1 MYVTLKVLD
10 SSTLVNIRD
19 FFLFLIAT
27 LVSSGWLAIGS
38 PKVKK
43 EIKKIY
49 ENGDSSKIEL
59 EYLASS

>member
-1 MYVTLKVLD
+1 MYVTLKVLG

-27 LVSSGWLAIGS
+27 FVSSGWLATGS

-43 EIKKIY
+43 EIKRITKMEI
-49 ENGDSSKIEL
+49 DRK
-59 EYLASS
+59 